1 MELTREFDVWKE
13 MASDSLTKLVLG
25 DESIST
31 KAGGAL
37 RKAVYHALDRLWFS
51 SALEVIRKG
60 DVYNP
65 GARAHIPQLYL
76 IDSYHSVALKSLPT
90 GEAFT
95 LEGGDGI
102 RYEVLVKRMMG
113 DTICRDVE
121 GNLKELSPSTRVIRG
136 GNLTRGPDGN
146 AESKVALASF
156 PVGHYVNHRT
166 FHLNSCNNH
175 SDSQFITTFV
185 GDEQSTPHFMRYSGL
200 TGACINAMLMNE
212 LTERALEGKPFA
224 DRIRQ
229 YSAETNWT
237 NGEVVQRGTGSNYG
251 EDGFLRPGLRYR
263 HMLDYLRA
271 KVHEH
276 QDLQQA
282 PELSRDWKIKFA
294 AAIVPRGFEDNLA
307 FIQQLRKGLR
317 SEIVVQLID
326 IMEENKNYKQIA
338 AAESFRTEMMEIASG
353 VKGESQPMEDF
364 WRETK
369 DTADGHKLKL
379 DNNARSSFSD
389 HIGVAM
395 ELEKLLEDIISYAQ
409 NAHENNERFSGEL
422 FNQPKPV
429 DWIIDDF
436 AVEAQNFTDTLT
448 LVATLAAASLSW
460 QLTGTFKNFNL
471 NPAVGSAII
480 SAIIPFIAF
489 GSITNG
495 SRYKSRNEE
504 AREEFYDEQML
515 PMLMEVFSCLT
526 AQERNEMPLEKNAY
540 VMMLEEQISHFEDTI
555 QYYGEEEPTELRV
568 EFENMKGKSSIET
581 IQPLKDLLA
590 GHLVPVKYQEN
601 SYIQQELRRIYLTL
615 ETIEG
620 LACSST
626 MRDSTSINTSDA
638 SPALKLY
645 EELLNFRPTFEGS
658 LQRGIIKYGFYKE
671 RAWHHQHIPA
681 ILAYFYEKL
690 CLLLCLEKS
699 RGFVSS
705 CMCPISIRT
714 LYLKNQLDQLS
725 SANSEHQHA
734 LRRRAQEFRVLY
746 HATKE
751 SLVTSFIIV
760 SAWISFIAALL
771 ATIGNIGRAAAPGN
785 GGFEFIA
792 MISAYTFGLLTPISA
807 VLAIVYL
814 ARKEMHLVKLNVRL
828 GKIMTDAA
836 NASEETKTIKSVR
849 GICRSEQIAAAAQLV
864 ASLAAAVALP
874 FDLVMRQDLTD
885 YFAPKI
891 PFSLAIGSLV
901 LSLLTSLFRL
911 YITQVKRYNLS
922 PCLGEHIG
930 KSFFAELQSLNKD
943 FQTPMNTVEPKE
955 VQNRRTWEFVAREF
969 LHRWRFDTALQADR
983 FGSIL
988 QYIQSGPTSTRKDAD
1003 NGV

>member
-1 MELTREFDVWKE
+1 MT
-13 MASDSLTKLVLG
+13 S
-25 DESIST
+25 
-31 KAGGAL
+31 
-37 RKAVYHALDRLWFS
+37 
-51 SALEVIRKG
+51 
-60 DVYNP
+60 
-65 GARAHIPQLYL
+65 
-76 IDSYHSVALKSLPT
+76 
-90 GEAFT
+90 
-95 LEGGDGI
+95 
-102 RYEVLVKRMMG
+102 
-113 DTICRDVE
+113 
-121 GNLKELSPSTRVIRG
+121 
-136 GNLTRGPDGN
+136 
-146 AESKVALASF
+146 
-156 PVGHYVNHRT
+156 
-166 FHLNSCNNH
+166 
-175 SDSQFITTFV
+175 
-185 GDEQSTPHFMRYSGL
+185 
-200 TGACINAMLMNE
+200 
-212 LTERALEGKPFA
+212 KPFA

-263 HMLDYLRA
+263 HMLEYLRA

-276 QDLQQA
+276 QDLEQT

-307 FIQQLRKGLR
+307 FIQQLRKELR

-326 IMEENKNYKQIA
+326 IMEEDENYKQSPT
-338 AAESFRTEMMEIASG
+338 AEPFRTQMMQIASS
-353 VKGESQPMEDF
+353 VKGENQAIEDSGAF
-364 WRETK
+364 WRGFK
-369 DTADGHKLKL
+369 DMADGHHKLKL
-379 DNNARSSFSD
+379 DDDVMSSFSD
-389 HIGVAM
+389 HMGVA
-395 ELEKLLEDIISYAQ
+395 EALEKLLEDIISYSQ
-409 NAHENNERFSGEL
+409 GAHERNERFSGEL

-460 QLTGTFKNFNL
+460 QLTGIFKNFNL

-504 AREEFYDEQML
+504 AREEFNDEQML

-526 AQERNEMPLEKNAY
+526 ARERSEMPLEKNAY
-540 VMMLEEQISHFEDTI
+540 VMMLEEQISRFEDTI
-555 QYYGEEEPTELRV
+555 QYYGEEEPTELRA
-568 EFENMKGKSSIET
+568 EFENMKGKGSIES

-590 GHLVPVKYQEN
+590 RHLVPVKYQEN
-601 SYIQQELRRIYLTL
+601 SYVQQELRSIYLTL
-615 ETIEG
+615 EAIEG

-638 SPALKLY
+638 SSALKLY

-658 LQRGIIKYGFYKE
+658 LQRGVIKYGFYKE
-671 RAWHHQHIPA
+671 RAWRHHHIPA
-681 ILAYFYEKL
+681 ILAYFYEKI
-690 CLLLCLEKS
+690 CLLFCLEKS
-699 RGFVSS
+699 TGFVSS

-725 SANSEHQHA
+725 NANSEHQHA

-760 SAWISFIAALL
+760 SAWISFIAAIL

-785 GGFEFIA
+785 RGFEFIA

-836 NASEETKTIKSVR
+836 NSSEETKTIKSVR
-849 GICRSEQIAAAAQLV
+849 GICRSEQIAAVVQLI
-864 ASLAAAVALP
+864 ASLAAAIALP
-874 FDLVMRQDLTD
+874 FDLAMRQDLTD

-930 KSFFAELQSLNKD
+930 KSFDAELQSLFQD
-943 FQTPMNTVEPKE
+943 FQTPTNTVEPKE
-955 VQNRRTWEFVAREF
+955 VQKRRTWEFVAREF

-988 QYIQSGPTSTRKDAD
+988 QYVQSGPTSTRKDAD